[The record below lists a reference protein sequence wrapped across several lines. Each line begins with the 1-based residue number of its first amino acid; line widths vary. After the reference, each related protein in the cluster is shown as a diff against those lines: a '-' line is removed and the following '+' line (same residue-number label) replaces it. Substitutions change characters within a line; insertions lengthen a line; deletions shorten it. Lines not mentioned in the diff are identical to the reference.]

1 VKGNTARPLDSGAV
15 NPYAA
20 PADPSPASGQA
31 PLQGADLAALSQ
43 RLSAHLLDMV
53 LYLAAAIPGGA
64 LGGILGSSFAS
75 ARTADPN
82 DGIAAFAAAFAGLSF
97 LAFFAYQSSLV
108 ARSGQS
114 LGKRWTHIRIVLENG
129 EAPGFWKG
137 VVLRSLLFGLLRVI
151 PLVGP
156 VSGMVDTLRIFGA
169 DRRCL
174 HDRVAGTRVVQ
185 G

>member
-1 VKGNTARPLDSGAV
+1 MNGNTARQLNPEAV

-20 PADPSPASGQA
+20 PADPSPAGGQA
-31 PLQGADLAALSQ
+31 PLQSADLAALSQ
-43 RLSAHLLDMV
+43 RLSAYLLDML

-64 LGGILGSSFAS
+64 LGGFLGSSFS
-75 ARTADPN
+75 RTADPD
-82 DGIAAFAAAFAGLSF
+82 DGVAAFAAALAGLSF
-97 LAFFAYQSSLV
+97 LAFFGYQSSLI

-151 PLVGP
+151 PGVGH
-156 VSGMVDTLRIFGA
+156 VTGMVDTLMIFRA